1 MERAVTHFILL
12 GVISGLTKGVDVLP
26 DGPLNAAVGGTVI
39 FNTTLTPPE
48 KPFLAVAWS
57 VIINNTE
64 RLIITSTSSN
74 TGPEYEGR
82 ITLYRATGSL
92 ELRDLTLNDSGKYLV
107 SIIPDG
113 GDLIIGSTELKI
125 FVPVSNVKVEVSS
138 TDLVEFNSSV
148 ILVCFSSGSSLSF
161 LWLNGS
167 SEVTTSER
175 VQLTDG
181 NSTLTIFSVTRYD
194 QGPYRC
200 KVSNAVSEGISDPVN
215 FSISFGPENINLM
228 LSPTQEYYVE
238 GSSISLSCSAA
249 SRPPAQFQWF
259 LNGVKLSD
267 TGPEL
272 TLINIRESQSGDYSC
287 QAFNNKTLRYQTS
300 QPSAL
305 TVLVPVS
312 NVKVEVSS
320 TDLVE
325 FNSSVSLFCSSSGS
339 SLSLMWLN
347 GSSEIKPSERVQLTD
362 GNSTLTI
369 FNVTRYDQGP
379 YRCKV
384 SNAVSEGISD
394 PVNLSISFGPENINL
409 MLFPTQEYYV
419 EGSNISLSCSA
430 VSRPPAQFQWF
441 LNGVKLSDTGPELI
455 LINVQESQSGNYSC
469 QAFNNKTL
477 RYQTSQP
484 SAITVLERISGV
496 SITSTDQTIEGN
508 SVNLTCDGVGSDFTR
523 EWMKDGSSLTLADNM
538 TLYDEKRV
546 LSFLS
551 LKRTDSGE
559 YLCKISNPVSFEE
572 AKYSMVVNYGPE
584 DVQITGQSWIN
595 VGETLNLAC
604 SAASTPSASYTWSLN
619 GIEILNNSAVFT
631 KNMTEL
637 SDSGIYTC
645 QALNN
650 KTGRTSSAE
659 HQLSVTE
666 KAGGLSAGAIAGIVI
681 ACFLVVGGA
690 LGGGLYIYK
699 KKINNNAR
707 PQNTEQDLHV
717 YENTSVIYDNTITP

>member
-1 MERAVTHFILL
+1 M
-12 GVISGLTKGVDVLP
+12 
-26 DGPLNAAVGGTVI
+26 
-39 FNTTLTPPE
+39 
-48 KPFLAVAWS
+48 
-57 VIINNTE
+57 
-64 RLIITSTSSN
+64 TS
-74 TGPEYEGR
+74 
-82 ITLYRATGSL
+82 
-92 ELRDLTLNDSGKYLV
+92 
-107 SIIPDG
+107 
-113 GDLIIGSTELKI
+113 ELKI
-125 FVPVSNVKVEVSS
+125 FAFCFSPTVTVSNVTVEVSS

-148 ILVCFSSGSSLSF
+148 ILFCSSSGSSLSF

-167 SEVTTSER
+167 SEVTVNER

-181 NSTLTIFSVTRYD
+181 NSTLNIFSVTRYD
-194 QGPYRC
+194 QEPYSC
-200 KVSNAVSEGISDPVN
+200 IVSNAVSEGTSDPVN
-215 FSISFGPENINLM
+215 LSISFGPENIDLM

-238 GSSISLSCSAA
+238 GSNIRLYCSAA
-249 SRPPAQFQWF
+249 STPPAPFQWF
-259 LNGVKLSD
+259 LNGDLMSD
-267 TGPEL
+267 TESEL
-272 TLINIRESQSGDYSC
+272 TLINIQESQSGNYSC
-287 QAFNNKTLRYQTS
+287 QAFNNKTLKYQIS
-300 QPSAL
+300 QPSAI

-325 FNSSVSLFCSSSGS
+325 FSSSVSLFCSSSGS
-339 SLSLMWLN
+339 SLSFLWLN
-347 GSSEIKPSERVQLTD
+347 GSSEVTANERVQLTD
-362 GNSTLTI
+362 GNTTLNI
-369 FNVTRYDQGP
+369 ASVTRYDQGP
-379 YRCKV
+379 YSCNV
-384 SNAVSEGISD
+384 SNAVSEGTSD

-430 VSRPPAQFQWF
+430 ASSPPAQFQWF
-441 LNGVKLSDTGPELI
+441 VNGVKLSDTGPELT

-469 QAFNNKTL
+469 QAFNHKTL

-484 SAITVLERISGV
+484 SAITVLERISSV
-496 SITSTDQTIEGN
+496 NITSTDQTIEGN
-508 SVNLTCDGVGSDFTR
+508 SVNLTCNGAGSDFTR

-538 TLYDEKRV
+538 TLYDENRV

-559 YLCKISNPVSFEE
+559 YLCKISNPVSFDE

-595 VGETLNLAC
+595 VKQTLNLAC
-604 SAASTPSASYTWSLN
+604 SAASTPSASYTWLLN

-631 KNMTEL
+631 KDMTEL

-666 KAGGLSAGAIAGIVI
+666 KAGGLSAGPIAGIVI

-699 KKINNNAR
+699 KKINNNAQ
-707 PQNTEQDLHV
+707 PQNTGW
-717 YENTSVIYDNTITP
+717 YSSDNLILSELRLPQYCSSIDKIK

>member
-12 GVISGLTKGVDVLP
+12 GVISGLTKGVNVLP

-57 VIINNTE
+57 VTTNNTE
-64 RLIITSTSSN
+64 RFIITSVSSN
-74 TGPEYEGR
+74 ITDPEYEDR

-92 ELRDLTLNDSGKYLV
+92 ELRDLTLNVSKYGV
-107 SIIPDG
+107 RITPDG
-113 GDLIIGSTELKI
+113 GNLITGSTELKI

-148 ILVCFSSGSSLSF
+148 ILSCFSSGSSLSF

-167 SEVTTSER
+167 SEVTASER

-194 QGPYRC
+194 QGPYSC
-200 KVSNAVSEGISDPVN
+200 NMSNAVSEGTSDPVN
-215 FSISFGPENINLM
+215 LSISFGPENIN

-272 TLINIRESQSGDYSC
+272 TWINVQESQSGNYSC
-287 QAFNNKTLRYQTS
+287 QAFNHRTLRYQTS
-300 QPSAL
+300 QPSAI

-339 SLSLMWLN
+339 PLSFVWLN
-347 GSSEIKPSERVQLTD
+347 GSSEIKPRERVQLSS
-362 GNSTLTI
+362 GYSNLTI
-369 FNVTRYDQGP
+369 FSVTRYDQGP

-384 SNAVSEGISD
+384 SNAVSEGTSD

-409 MLFPTQEYYV
+409 TLSPTQEYYV

-430 VSRPPAQFQWF
+430 ASRPPAQFQWF
-441 LNGVKLSDTGPELI
+441 LNGVKLSDTGPELT
-455 LINVQESQSGNYSC
+455 LINIRESQSGNYSC
-469 QAFNNKTL
+469 QAFNHKTL

-484 SAITVLERISGV
+484 SAITVLVPVSNVKVEVNNTDLVEFNSSVSLSCSSSGSSLSFVWLNGSSEVKPSERVQLTNGHSTLTISNVIRYDQGSYSCKVSNSISENTSDPVNLSISFGPDNINLMLSPTQEYYLEGSSISLYCSAASRPPAQFQWFLNGVKLSDTGPELTLINIEGSQSGDYSCQAFNIKTLRYQTSQPSAITVVERISAV
-496 SITSTDQTIEGN
+496 NITSTDQMIEGN
-508 SVNLTCDGVGSDFTR
+508 SVNLTCDGAGSD
-523 EWMKDGSSLTLADNM
+523 
-538 TLYDEKRV
+538 
-546 LSFLS
+546 
-551 LKRTDSGE
+551 
-559 YLCKISNPVSFEE
+559 
-572 AKYSMVVNYGPE
+572 
-584 DVQITGQSWIN
+584 
-595 VGETLNLAC
+595 
-604 SAASTPSASYTWSLN
+604 
-619 GIEILNNSAVFT
+619 
-631 KNMTEL
+631 
-637 SDSGIYTC
+637 
-645 QALNN
+645 
-650 KTGRTSSAE
+650 
-659 HQLSVTE
+659 
-666 KAGGLSAGAIAGIVI
+666 
-681 ACFLVVGGA
+681 
-690 LGGGLYIYK
+690 
-699 KKINNNAR
+699 
-707 PQNTEQDLHV
+707 
-717 YENTSVIYDNTITP
+717 